1 MSLSTEK
8 NFPES
13 LKNRRLTEVITGI
26 NNPVSEIVLNEC
38 DDDDDTIRDISEID
52 DAYWSTSSSLTKKGF
67 QLLPTDWG
75 RRSIRLL
82 KISNWYF
89 EVALWLAGASR
100 LDIWLIESTIQLASV
115 WKLILENLPKTTQT
129 FPTNKI
135 LTKFPIEHYEKGVI
149 DDESQKLRN
158 YGQMWKNEQEKFIF
172 PWIR

>member
-67 QLLPTDWG
+67 QLLPTAWG

-82 KISNWYF
+82 KILNWYF
-89 EVALWLAGASR
+89 
-100 LDIWLIESTIQLASV
+100 
-115 WKLILENLPKTTQT
+115 
-129 FPTNKI
+129 
-135 LTKFPIEHYEKGVI
+135 
-149 DDESQKLRN
+149 
-158 YGQMWKNEQEKFIF
+158 
-172 PWIR
+172 